1 MKNKGFTLV
10 ELMVVVAIMTILGLL
25 MLSALSRTSHDE
37 IKSISDKA
45 QVVINEAKKLKE
57 NNIDVKVKQPDTP
70 KEETKQK
77 AEVPKE
83 ENTIL
88 KPEPKSSD
96 TVAPEGMKKL

>member
-1 MKNKGFTLV
+1 MKNKGFTLI
-10 ELMVVVAIMTILGLL
+10 ELMVLVAIAGILFIFL
-25 MLSALSRTSHDE
+25 MNILKNVSHDE

-57 NNIDVKVKQPDTP
+57 NNIDVKVKKPDTP
-70 KEETKQK
+70 KEEAKQK

>member
-57 NNIDVKVKQPDTP
+57 NNIDVKVKKPDTP